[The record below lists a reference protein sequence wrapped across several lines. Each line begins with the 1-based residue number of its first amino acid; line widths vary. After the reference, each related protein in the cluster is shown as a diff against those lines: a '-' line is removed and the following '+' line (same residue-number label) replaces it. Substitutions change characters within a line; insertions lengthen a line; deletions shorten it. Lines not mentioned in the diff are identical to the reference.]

1 MYEGTSK
8 LVTIT
13 HCDALLNH
21 LIFKYKDIIHKF
33 DGRELLWRISHK
45 VQPNRICFACTGWWP
60 TMANVGAKL
69 GAFYLRVPQERLS
82 LRKKEDQIRV
92 FGYFYVID
100 KYRYELL
107 HITPIPQVT
116 VTGRFWCRYPK
127 FFILPLAS
135 IWPGIS
141 ISIRPCWRH
150 ALSVDC
156 ILSMNLLRLLLYV
169 VGKGTRWHWR
179 TLGVINTRDFCAIQT
194 NAIYI

>member
-116 VTGRFWCRYPK
+116 VTGRYLMPLSEIFYIAVSFNLTRYFDLDPA
-127 FFILPLAS
+127 LLA
-135 IWPGIS
+135 
-141 ISIRPCWRH
+141 PCVKRWLYIVNEPTAVAIVCGGKRH
-150 ALSVDC
+150 EMALTD
-156 ILSMNLLRLLLYV
+156 MGGN
-169 VGKGTRWHWR
+169 
-179 TLGVINTRDFCAIQT
+179 
-194 NAIYI
+194 